1 MNNQKAQ
8 PVSIEVF
15 TYVYQ
20 EVTPAM
26 VRDVLEQKAQAEIAA
41 KYAGRKV
48 FKIEHKQVLIE
59 PDENR
64 LQQGMERPY
73 RASLQTE
80 LWVVQR

>member
-8 PVSIEVF
+8 PVSVDVF

-26 VRDVLEQKAQAEIAA
+26 VRDVLEEKAKAAIAA
-41 KYAGRKV
+41 QFAGQKV

-59 PDENR
+59 PDDTR
-64 LQQGMERPY
+64 IRQGVERPY
-73 RASLQTE
+73 RASLRTE
-80 LWVVQR
+80 LWVVSR